1 MRTMEIVK
9 KTPKKAGRP
18 EKNSKKE
25 IRKTIRFSKAEYFIV
40 KEKAAKVGKS
50 VSEHI
55 RQAAINATTKP
66 RLTDEERQFVRQLVG
81 MSNNLN
87 QLTKACHQEG
97 LLQAMVYF
105 ESYRN
110 EVDEVLEKLKT

>member
-1 MRTMEIVK
+1 MEIVK

-18 EKNSKKE
+18 AKNSKKE

-55 RQAAINATTKP
+55 RQASINATMKP

-110 EVDEVLEKLKT
+110 QVDEILEKLKT

>member
-1 MRTMEIVK
+1 METVK
-9 KTPKKAGRP
+9 KTPKQAGRP
-18 EKNSKKE
+18 AKNFKKE

-40 KEKAAKVGKS
+40 KEKAAKAGAN

-55 RQAAINATTKP
+55 RQTAINATIKP

-97 LLQAMVYF
+97 LLQAMIYF

-110 EVDEVLEKLKT
+110 QVDKVLEKLKT